1 MADEET
7 RQHCKKL
14 VRSIVKK
21 MLYRNDED
29 AEQEIYIQLWR
40 KFPHYQ
46 EQDKL
51 WAWVRTVAENY
62 CRDYLRSKSKQLL
75 SSSTEINDELI
86 NSPNSEDPERTW
98 LKKCRKKLILQ
109 AVNELPKDMKQAI
122 ILVEFQDMPYDKAAQ
137 KLHINVGTL
146 KSRLHNAK
154 TKLHDK
160 LAYLEL

>member
-7 RQHCKKL
+7 KRHCKKL
-14 VRSIVKK
+14 VQSIIRK
-21 MLYRNDED
+21 MLFRNDED
-29 AEQEIYIQLWR
+29 VEQEIYIQLWR
-40 KFPHYQ
+40 KFPKYQ
-46 EQDKL
+46 DQDKL

-62 CRDYLRSKSKQLL
+62 CRDYLRCKSKQLL
-75 SSSTEINDELI
+75 SASMYNDEDLI
-86 NSPNSEDPERTW
+86 NCSTGDNPERIW
-98 LKKCRKKLILQ
+98 LRKCRKKLILQ

-122 ILVEFQDMPYDKAAQ
+122 ILVEFKDMPYDKAAE

-154 TKLHDK
+154 AKLHEK